1 MQERRGM
8 MFYRM
13 LEKSFHSKRHRLWFP
28 PLTSVD
34 LPDIWIPNKDTS
46 INTNSIGQTA
56 RVLEG
61 KPIANNI
68 NSRIAAEICEMKNR
82 IGKTP
87 GLGVI
92 LVGGRR
98 DSQSFVHIKVKACVK
113 VGIAPFTVELPED
126 CSEAELLD
134 AVSSFNE
141 NPLIHGV
148 IVQLPLPKHLD
159 EEKII
164 SYVSPEKDVDGF
176 HPTNMGNLAMR
187 GREPSFIPCAS
198 KSCIELLLRNDV
210 EIKAKN
216 VVVVGR
222 SKLVGLPTSLLM
234 QVDHFLILPNWKL
247 LSLAWC
253 IYNAQR
259 HHATV
264 TTVHAFT
271 GNPEQIT
278 RGADIL
284 VSDIGVPNMIR
295 GHWLKPGVIVVDMGA
310 NSVEDTSSLQGHC
323 LVGDVCYEEAI
334 VKASCTP
341 VPGGVGP
348 ITISMLLSNTVDTA
362 KRTYRH
368 TQ

>member
-1 MQERRGM
+1 MQDRAA
-8 MFYRM
+8 MFCRM
-13 LEKSFHSKRHRLWFP
+13 LEKAFHSSAQRANKHRLRFP

-34 LPDIWIPNKDTS
+34 LPDIWIPRHDTS
-46 INTNSIGQTA
+46 IAKTCSPHLKTNSAIGQTA

-68 NSRIAAEICEMKNR
+68 NSWIAAEISELKNT

-98 DSQSFVHIKVKACVK
+98 DSQSFVHIKMKACMK

-126 CSEAELLD
+126 CTEAELLD

-148 IVQLPLPKHLD
+148 VVQLPLPKHLD

-176 HPTNMGNLAMR
+176 HPTNVGNLAMR

-198 KSCIELLLRNDV
+198 KSCVELLLRNDV
-210 EIKAKN
+210 KIKGKN

-222 SKLVGLPTSLLM
+222 SKLGGLPTSLL
-234 QVDHFLILPNWKL
+234 I
-247 LSLAWC
+247 
-253 IYNAQR
+253 QR

-271 GNPEQIT
+271 GNPEQVT
-278 RGADIL
+278 CGADIL

-310 NSVEDTSSLQGHC
+310 NSVEDTGSLQGHR
-323 LVGDVCYEEAI
+323 LVVDVCYEEAI
-334 VKASCTP
+334 VKASAITP
-341 VPGGVGP
+341 VPGGYGYNHN
-348 ITISMLLSNTVDTA
+348 ILRSKFILFQLRKSTYLSG
-362 KRTYRH
+362 
-368 TQ
+368 

>member
-1 MQERRGM
+1 MEAIRQICPNKYLNFRALEAINSRGGM
-8 MFYRM
+8 MI
-13 LEKSFHSKRHRLWFP
+13 LWDRGQRE
-28 PLTSVD
+28 LVD
-34 LPDIWIPNKDTS
+34 CIAA
-46 INTNSIGQTA
+46 IGQTA

-68 NSRIAAEICEMKNR
+68 NSRIAAEICEMKNT

-98 DSQSFVHIKVKACVK
+98 DSQSFVRIKMK
-113 VGIAPFTVELPED
+113 VGIVPFTVELPED
-126 CSEAELLD
+126 CSEAELFD

-148 IVQLPLPKHLD
+148 IVQLPLPKILHVRVIFFSEVSPKVRSLAYSNFGIDLWAQHLD

-176 HPTNMGNLAMR
+176 HPTNVGNLAM
-187 GREPSFIPCAS
+187 
-198 KSCIELLLRNDV
+198 NDV
-210 EIKAKN
+210 EIKGEN

-234 QVDHFLILPNWKL
+234 Q
-247 LSLAWC
+247 
-253 IYNAQR
+253 R

-271 GNPEQIT
+271 GNPKQVT
-278 RGADIL
+278 CGADIL

-295 GHWLKPGVIVVDMGA
+295 GHWLNPGVIVVDMGA
-310 NSVEDTSSLQGHC
+310 NSVEDTDSLKGQR
-323 LVGDVCYEEAI
+323 LIGDVCYDAAI
-334 VKASCTP
+334 VKASAITP

-348 ITISMLLSNTVDTA
+348 ITISMLLSNTLDAA

-368 TQ
+368 T

>member
-1 MQERRGM
+1 MQDRAA

-13 LEKSFHSKRHRLWFP
+13 LEKAFHSSAQRANKHRLRFP
-28 PLTSVD
+28 PLTPVD
-34 LPDIWIPNKDTS
+34 LPDIWIPRHDTS
-46 INTNSIGQTA
+46 IAKTCSPHLKTNSICQTA

-61 KPIANNI
+61 KPIANDI
-68 NSRIAAEICEMKNR
+68 NSRIAAEICEMKNT

-92 LVGGRR
+92 LVGGRK
-98 DSQSFVHIKVKACVK
+98 DSQSFVHIKMKACMK

-126 CSEAELLD
+126 CTEAELFD

-148 IVQLPLPKHLD
+148 VVQLPLPKHLD

-176 HPTNMGNLAMR
+176 HPTNVGNLAMR

-210 EIKAKN
+210 EIKGKN

-222 SKLVGLPTSLLM
+222 SKLGGLPTSLLM
-234 QVDHFLILPNWKL
+234 
-247 LSLAWC
+247 
-253 IYNAQR
+253 QR

-271 GNPEQIT
+271 GNPEQVT
-278 RGADIL
+278 CGADIL

-310 NSVEDTSSLQGHC
+310 NSVEDTGSLRGHR
-323 LVGDVCYEEAI
+323 LIGDVCYEEAI
-334 VKASCTP
+334 VKASAITP

-348 ITISMLLSNTVDTA
+348 ITISMLLSNTVDAA
-362 KRTYRH
+362 KRTYRN
-368 TQ
+368 T

>member
-46 INTNSIGQTA
+46 INTNSIEQTA

-98 DSQSFVHIKVKACVK
+98 DSQSFVHIKMKACVK

-148 IVQLPLPKHLD
+148 MVQLPLPKHLD
-159 EEKII
+159 DEKII

-222 SKLVGLPTSLLM
+222 SKLVGSPTSLLM
-234 QVDHFLILPNWKL
+234 
-247 LSLAWC
+247 
-253 IYNAQR
+253 QR

-278 RGADIL
+278 HGADIL

-310 NSVEDTSSLQGHC
+310 NSVEDTSSLQRHR

-334 VKASCTP
+334 VKASAITP

-348 ITISMLLSNTVDTA
+348 ITISMLLSNTIDAA